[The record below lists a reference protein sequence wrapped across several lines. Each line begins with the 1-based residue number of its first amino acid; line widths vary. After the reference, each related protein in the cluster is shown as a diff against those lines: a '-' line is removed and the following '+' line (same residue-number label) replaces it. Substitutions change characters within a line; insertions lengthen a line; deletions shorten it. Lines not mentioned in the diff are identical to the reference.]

1 MARVYKR
8 RAPLA
13 VAGAVVRRT
22 KHGVQRVR
30 TCVQWCDEREEAF
43 LDALA
48 ASCHV
53 TRAAEEAGVSHTSV
67 YRQRR
72 TSAGFAVKWQAA
84 LEQGYA
90 RLEIEMVRAA
100 TEAVTGV
107 DYDADRPIGPM
118 TAETA
123 LNLLKL
129 HRASVTGM
137 GRRSGW
143 AAPVR
148 SIDEVGESILRK
160 IRVIR
165 EMREREDGREREGA
179 AEDGAG
185 R

>member
-1 MARVYKR
+1 MGKIYRR

-13 VAGAVVRRT
+13 AAGAVVRRT
-22 KHGVQRVR
+22 RHGVQRMR
-30 TCVQWCDEREEAF
+30 TYVQWCDEREEAF

-53 TRAAEEAGVSHTSV
+53 IWAAEEAGVSHSSV

-72 TSAGFAVKWQAA
+72 TNAAFAVKWQAA
-84 LEQGYA
+84 LVQGYA

-100 TEAVTGV
+100 IEAVTGV

-118 TAETA
+118 SAETA
-123 LNLLKL
+123 LALLKL
-129 HRASVTGM
+129 HRASVTGV
-137 GRRSGW
+137 GQRSGW

-165 EMREREDGREREGA
+165 DLRAREEGA
-179 AEDGAG
+179 GS
-185 R
+185 